1 MNEQLH
7 NTDIQRSTHF
17 LMLVMV
23 EMIVGVFMMAVNEAV
38 KSMYLVYDMQ
48 KIKAILC
55 KPQNAFL
62 G

>member
-23 EMIVGVFMMAVNEAV
+23 EMIVGVFMMAVNEAGEEYV
-38 KSMYLVYDMQ
+38 LMSMQ

-55 KPQNAFL
+55 KTEKAFL